1 MKKYSFVIIRDS
13 DKWELEYGRAL
24 ESLAE
29 CAEEAKK
36 RQNVYHSQFDY
47 TVSYYFEEFCGLC
60 YGQGFTK
67 RPHKHN
73 KLLTVTTPCKCKG
86 KLPVKRVE
94 LD

>member
-1 MKKYSFVIIRDS
+1 MKKYSFTIVRDN
-13 DKWELEYGRAL
+13 DQKELEYGQGF
-24 ESLAE
+24 ESLVE

-36 RQNVYHSQFDY
+36 RQGVHHSQFDY

-60 YGQGFTK
+60 GGQGFTK
-67 RPHKHN
+67 RPHKKN
-73 KLLTVTTPCKCKG
+73 KLLMVTTPCTCKG